1 MFKKSNLLLSITLLM
16 GLLLLSSTMVMAQ
29 DSFTY
34 WSMWE
39 KGEPQQKVLEQ
50 AINDFEEQYDVTVNV
65 NWTGRDVVTA
75 LKPRF
80 LSGENI
86 DMTDQSGEELYGG
99 LVAGGVAAKMNDV
112 LEMSVPNE
120 DSTVGDVLI
129 PESYDAYV
137 REDGSLYIIPYNFI
151 TSVFWYN
158 KVLFNDLGI
167 EEPETW
173 DEFLEMSQTL
183 KDNNID
189 PVAFGI
195 QTDVYRGYFPYH
207 AAERILGKNALN
219 NAASDPTGEAFEDP
233 RWEEVGDILY
243 QFSKE
248 GKDLLM
254 EGYESSVYPAPQMD
268 WVMGM
273 AGTFYCG
280 TWIPVETKEAAGE
293 NFEYGA
299 FKFPTIEG
307 GDGDPTAVETYPIGF
322 SVLKDAE
329 NADLAKKFVAFF
341 LQEKY
346 AKQWVEVTKNMTP
359 RAGVEAPA
367 ELADAK
373 ELLDNANSTFRL
385 YDGVQADQPEWY
397 ANVFLP
403 LASDVLLGEINGEEY
418 AEKMRT
424 ETIKFWENKNN

>member
-1 MFKKSNLLLSITLLM
+1 MLKNKKLLLSLTLM
-16 GLLLLSSTMVMAQ
+16 VSMLLISSAVVVAQ

-39 KGEPQQKVLEQ
+39 KGEPQQKVIAQ
-50 AINDFEEQYDVTVNV
+50 AIEDFEEQYDVTVNV

-75 LKPRF
+75 LKPR
-80 LSGENI
+80 LLAGENI

-99 LVAGGVAAKMNDV
+99 LVANDVAGKMNDV

-120 DSTVGDVLI
+120 DATVEDVLI
-129 PESYDAYV
+129 SEAYDAYQ

-158 KVLFNDLGI
+158 KTLFNDLGI
-167 EEPETW
+167 EEPGTW
-173 DEFLEMSQTL
+173 QEFLEMSETL
-183 KDNNID
+183 KENNID

-219 NAASDPTGEAFEDP
+219 KAAGDPSGELFEDP

-248 GKDLLM
+248 GKNLLM
-254 EGYESSVYPAPQMD
+254 QGYESSVYPAPQMD
-268 WVMGM
+268 WVMGR

-280 TWIPVETKEAAGE
+280 TWIPVETKNAAGE
-293 NFEYGA
+293 DFEYGA

-322 SVLKDAE
+322 NVLKDAE

-346 AKQWVEVTKNMTP
+346 AQQWVEDTKNMTP
-359 RAGVEAPA
+359 RAGVPAPD
-367 ELADAK
+367 ELKDAK
-373 ELLDNANSTFRL
+373 ALLDNANSTFRL
-385 YDGVQADQPEWY
+385 YDGVQADYPEWY

-403 LASDVLLGEINGEEY
+403 LASDVLLGEIDG
-418 AEKMRT
+418 AEWAEQMREQT
-424 ETIKFWENKNN
+424 VKFWESK

>member
-1 MFKKSNLLLSITLLM
+1 
-16 GLLLLSSTMVMAQ
+16 
-29 DSFTY
+29 
-34 WSMWE
+34 
-39 KGEPQQKVLEQ
+39 
-50 AINDFEEQYDVTVNV
+50 
-65 NWTGRDVVTA
+65 
-75 LKPRF
+75 
-80 LSGENI
+80 
-86 DMTDQSGEELYGG
+86 
-99 LVAGGVAAKMNDV
+99 MNDV

-120 DSTVGDVLI
+120 DATVEDVLI
-129 PESYDAYV
+129 AESYDAYV

-173 DEFLEMSQTL
+173 DEFLEMAEIL
-183 KDNNID
+183 KENNID

-195 QTDVYRGYFPYH
+195 QTDVYRGYFPYQ
-207 AAERILGKNALN
+207 AAARILGKNALN
-219 NAASDPTGEAFEDP
+219 KAAADPTGEAFEDP
-233 RWEEVGDILY
+233 RWEQVGDILY

-254 EGYESSVYPAPQMD
+254 DGYESSVYPAPQMD
-268 WVMGM
+268 WIMGM

-280 TWIPVETKEAAGE
+280 TWIPVETKSAAGE

-322 SVLKDAE
+322 NVLKDSE

-367 ELADAK
+367 ELTDAK

-385 YDGVQADQPEWY
+385 YDGVQADHPEWY

-403 LASDVLLGEINGEEY
+403 LASEVFLGEIDGAEY